1 MRRYFAALLGLC
13 LLTGSI
19 GSSPRTTAREWGAP
33 EPIGHVTGDVSHV
46 TDTVQNGPTANYAT
60 GQWNLDRI
68 DQHALPLNGDY
79 SPTYAFGNGVNVYVV
94 DSGVRIT
101 HTQFQGRASYGY
113 DFVDNDAVADD
124 CLGHG
129 THVAGTVAG
138 VNTGVARY
146 ANIIAVRVLDCAG
159 DGSQTE
165 VVNGLNWV
173 RTHHVKPAVVNIS
186 IGFNG
191 GNTAVDNAVNALITA
206 GVTVV
211 TSAGNDGQNAC
222 NQSPARAPSALTV
235 GNSTQSDARSG
246 TSNFGS
252 CLDLFAPGNQIVSTC
267 RTSNTATCTMSGT
280 SMASPAV
287 AGAAALYLRSFPAAT
302 PATVM
307 GWIKNRTTNGVIT
320 SPGSGS
326 PNKLLYVGA

>member
-1 MRRYFAALLGLC
+1 
-13 LLTGSI
+13 
-19 GSSPRTTAREWGAP
+19 
-33 EPIGHVTGDVSHV
+33 
-46 TDTVQNGPTANYAT
+46 
-60 GQWNLDRI
+60 
-68 DQHALPLNGDY
+68 
-79 SPTYAFGNGVNVYVV
+79 VNAYII

-101 HTQFQGRASYGY
+101 HQQFQGRASYGY

-138 VNTGVARY
+138 VNTGSARY
-146 ANIIAVRVLDCAG
+146 ANIVAVRVLDCSGNVPQSRMVAG
-159 DGSQTE
+159 ID
-165 VVNGLNWV
+165 WV
-173 RTHHVKPAVVNIS
+173 RTHAVHPAVVNIS

-191 GNTAVDNAVNALITA
+191 GNTAVDNAVNALITS

-222 NQSPARAPSALTV
+222 NQSPARVASALTI
-235 GNSTQSDARSG
+235 GNTTSSDARNS

-252 CLDLFAPGNQIVSTC
+252 CLDLFAPGTSIVSTC
-267 RTSNTATCTMSGT
+267 KTSNTATCSMTGT
-280 SMASPAV
+280 SMSSPEV

-302 PATVM
+302 VSQVM
-307 GWIKNRTTNGVIT
+307 SWIKNRTTNGVVT